1 MNRKNH
7 WDKITSW
14 GKDVCFVCDKRI
26 KPKQTSVCI
35 GKHKYNKEDLYRHDR
50 CDSLSMNWYNKFKKS
65 TLEKKHRVK
74 ILLETPTKKRVKI
87 PLLPVKKRVKI
98 PL

>member
-14 GKDVCFVCDKRI
+14 GKGVCFVCDKRI

-35 GKHKYNKEDLYRHDR
+35 GKHKYNEEELYRHDR
-50 CDSLSMNWYNKFKKS
+50 CDPLSMNWHNKFKKS
-65 TLEKKHRVK
+65 TLEKKHRTK
-74 ILLETPTKKRVKI
+74 IIMDAPV
-87 PLLPVKKRVKI
+87 VKKRTKI
-98 PL
+98 KM